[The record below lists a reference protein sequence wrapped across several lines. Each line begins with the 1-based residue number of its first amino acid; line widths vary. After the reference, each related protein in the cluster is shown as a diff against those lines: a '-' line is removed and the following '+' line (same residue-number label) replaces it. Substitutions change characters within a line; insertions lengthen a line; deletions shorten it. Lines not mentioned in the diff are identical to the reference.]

1 MNAETEHQKRV
12 DVTITY
18 FQEREIQCV
27 DFEDYVGHESSKR
40 PDLLL
45 PSFNTLIEVKTFAP
59 QKQEIKEA
67 QRIGKELTEGKV
79 SAYWHP
85 TFYDRFG
92 DHLRS
97 ARRKFRAYPTHH
109 TAVLFYDLHA
119 FTHEQTPEDLLRG
132 QEYFEFANLK
142 ADPEQ
147 VVQVGYGRSNRHL
160 RPDVNT
166 EIGAVVFHIVHN
178 TFKVFHNH
186 FADKIRRIDKR
197 VFPLSEDQHF
207 EYIDD
212 SVEPRIIRLD

>member
-1 MNAETEHQKRV
+1 MNAEIEHQKRV
-12 DVTITY
+12 DATITY
-18 FQEREIQCV
+18 FQEREIQCI
-27 DFEDYVGHESSKR
+27 DFEEYVGHESSKR

-45 PSFNTLIEVKTFAP
+45 PAFHTLIEVKTFPP

-85 TFYDRFG
+85 IFYDRFG

-97 ARRKFRAYPTHH
+97 ARRKFRAYPTYH
-109 TAVLFYDLHA
+109 TAVLFYDLHS
-119 FTHEQTPEDLLRG
+119 FVHEQTPEDLLRG
-132 QEYFEFANLK
+132 QEYFELANLK
-142 ADPEQ
+142 ASPRQ
-147 VVQVGYGRSNRHL
+147 VVQVGYGHNERHL
-160 RPDVNT
+160 RQDVNT
-166 EIGAVVFHIVHN
+166 EIGAVVFHTSHN

-186 FADKIRRIDKR
+186 FADENRRIDKR

-212 SVEPRIIRLD
+212 RSNPRIISLE